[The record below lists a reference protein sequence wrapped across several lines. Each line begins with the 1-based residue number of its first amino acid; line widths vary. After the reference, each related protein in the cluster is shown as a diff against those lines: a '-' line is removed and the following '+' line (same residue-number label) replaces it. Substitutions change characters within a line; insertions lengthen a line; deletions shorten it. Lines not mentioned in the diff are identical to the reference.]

1 MPNDLVLYVAA
12 FALAYLMG
20 STPNA
25 VIVSRLFFSV
35 DVRELGT
42 ENPGAS
48 NLFRQVSPVAGVA
61 VGLADMLKAFIPVII
76 ADRVLGLGPV
86 GGTLAA
92 VGALWGH
99 QFSIWL
105 RFRGGAGLA
114 SAIGGVAGLMLGP
127 FAFATLVGAPMV
139 LFSRNM
145 GWSGGLTIFA
155 VFFAAGLSLWT
166 AAPFPAALALD
177 RPEYLYGGMLTALL
191 FALPYWLRLL
201 GGLLASRGGSAA
213 PGDAS
218 TTEDQ
223 T

>member
-1 MPNDLVLYVAA
+1 MPNDLVAYVAV
-12 FALAYLMG
+12 FALGYLLG
-20 STPNA
+20 STPHA
-25 VIVSRLFFSV
+25 VIVSRVFFGK

-42 ENPGAS
+42 GNAGAS
-48 NLFRQVSPVAGVA
+48 NLFRQINPVAGVL

-86 GGTLAA
+86 GGTMAA

-99 QFSIWL
+99 QFSFWL

-127 FAFATLVGAPMV
+127 FAFATIIGAPMV

-145 GWSGGLTIFA
+145 GWSGGVTIFA
-155 VFFAAGLSLWT
+155 TFFAAGLSVWT
-166 AAPFPAALALD
+166 AAPFPSGLD
-177 RPEYLYGGMLTALL
+177 LDEPGYLYGGMLTALL
-191 FALPYWLRLL
+191 FALPYWRKLL
-201 GGLLASRGGSAA
+201 AGLLSSRAESAER
-213 PGDAS
+213 GDAS